1 MAIDRNFEKL
11 MKDASYDNANSML
24 PKFQNNIQEQN
35 DREVLVF
42 ELKVVRLQ
50 KELNDITF
58 KKYY

>member
-1 MAIDRNFEKL
+1 
-11 MKDASYDNANSML
+11 ML

-50 KELNDITF
+50 KELNDISF
-58 KKYY
+58 KKYLISSIG